1 MFFLRNKAQQP
12 KITLRDEIEQGFEDS
27 LKANNDVFLRF
38 VSPFSLTADG
48 DTLFSVKTSEQLL
61 FENRLLLQRIEDL
74 LAARTESADYQ
85 LLREIFHIMVRR
97 LVECVSVA
105 PASQSL
111 HDNDSGGLFRHSLL
125 VLVKCLELY
134 KRELKE
140 NSSVLEEIFC
150 LIVLSFTHD
159 LGKIFT
165 DYSVYSLK
173 KDRLFERGGTL
184 SSFVEDFCLTHL
196 RFSFKEKRAHQ
207 HDEDPSKYVHF
218 FFQDDA
224 VYEAEELL
232 LKRKISPV
240 RIVNKLSNDFES
252 LLKKADVL
260 ACACSVKEGHPFFS
274 IGSYLILGL
283 LSKNISTGLKG
294 AYPLKKGLLVELYSQ
309 EYQHIIEKFDGYNA
323 LLDYYEKLADYDL
336 VSPDD
341 SVFESYESKLNSS
354 RKSFFKELASYNF
367 FIRHGYM
374 RSCCWYQVSS
384 DYDSRLVYGF
394 VINFEDSILSFF
406 GDDGEFKITDIFT
419 DSDIEDLLIKL
430 NTSYDIEKITSVGV
444 YKKACV
450 ADAVAGFMSAS
461 ACLNPRDIS
470 IDTYSDARDLELR
483 TERNQRLRMKRE
495 AAKLQR
501 EEESKSSNLDMND
514 KKVEIKI
521 DSLDLNKSKKDEI
534 ENDPVDLNK
543 SNKLEIKNDSVDLN
557 KSNKLEIKNDPVD
570 LNKSNGLEIKNDSVN
585 LNESNKL
592 EIKFDPAIQNEDKK
606 LEFNFDFLSADKEIS
621 SSTEEVVDMPSE
633 ELNLD
638 SFDEA
643 LRDDSLESEDEE
655 FNEEDCDPEENEEEY
670 AEEDWD
676 EDYEDGETDDSELD
690 DEDDECEDDEEYED
704 EEDEYEDEEDEEDD
718 DLDEVDKWEWDED
731 EDGEYYGDK
740 EMDDYNYPDDTKEE
754 RKQRIEN
761 EKFFDL
767 LESEIKSV

>member
-1 MFFLRNKAQQP
+1 MFFFRNKAQQQ

-74 LAARTESADYQ
+74 LAARTEPADYQ

-97 LVECVSVA
+97 LVACVSVA

-134 KRELKE
+134 KRELNE

-150 LIVLSFTHD
+150 LMVLSFTHD

-184 SSFVEDFCLTHL
+184 SSFVEDFSLTHL

-218 FFQDDA
+218 FFQDES

-240 RIVNKLSNDFES
+240 RTVNKLTNVFAS

-274 IGSYLILGL
+274 IGSYLILGFL
-283 LSKNISTGLKG
+283 NNNISYGLKG
-294 AYPLKKGLLVELYSQ
+294 AYQLKKGLLVELYSQ

-323 LLDYYEKLADYDL
+323 LLDYYEKLATYDQ

-341 SVFESYESKLNSS
+341 AVFESYESKLNST

-384 DYDSRLVYGF
+384 EYDSRLVYGF
-394 VINFEDSILSFF
+394 VINFEEEIFRFF
-406 GDDGEFKITDIFT
+406 CSGNEFKIVDIFT
-419 DSDIEDLLIKL
+419 DLDVEDLLIKL

-461 ACLNPRDIS
+461 SCLNPRDIS

-483 TERNQRLRMKRE
+483 TERNQRLRLKRE

-514 KKVEIKI
+514 KKVEIK
-521 DSLDLNKSKKDEI
+521 NG
-534 ENDPVDLNK
+534 
-543 SNKLEIKNDSVDLN
+543 SV
-557 KSNKLEIKNDPVD
+557 P
-570 LNKSNGLEIKNDSVN
+570 
-585 LNESNKL
+585 
-592 EIKFDPAIQNEDKK
+592 QNEDKK
-606 LEFNFDFLSADKEIS
+606 LEFNFDFLSTDEEIS
-621 SSTEEVVDMPSE
+621 SSTDEDVVDMPSE
-633 ELNLD
+633 DLSLD
-638 SFDEA
+638 SFDDA
-643 LRDDSLESEDEE
+643 LRDDLVSEVDELYEEGDELEEDEE
-655 FNEEDCDPEENEEEY
+655 ESPDDCEDC
-670 AEEDWD
+670 EDD
-676 EDYEDGETDDSELD
+676 A
-690 DEDDECEDDEEYED
+690 DEDDEYDEDDEEMDYD
-704 EEDEYEDEEDEEDD
+704 GYDEDD
-718 DLDEVDKWEWDED
+718 DLDEVDKWEWNED

-740 EMDDYNYPDDTKEE
+740 EMDDYEYPDDTKEE
-754 RKQRIEN
+754 RIKRIEDR
-761 EKFFDL
+761 KFYDL
-767 LESEIKSV
+767 WDI

>member
-1 MFFLRNKAQQP
+1 MFLFRNKAQQQ

-85 LLREIFHIMVRR
+85 LLRSIFHIMVRR

-134 KRELKE
+134 KRELNE
-140 NSSVLEEIFC
+140 NSTVLEELFC
-150 LIVLSFTHD
+150 LMVLSFTHD

-184 SSFVEDFCLTHL
+184 SSFVEDFSLTHL

-232 LKRKISPV
+232 LKRKISTV
-240 RIVNKLSNDFES
+240 RTVNKLSNDFES

-274 IGSYLILGL
+274 IGSYLILGFL
-283 LSKNISTGLKG
+283 NNNISSGLKG
-294 AYPLKKGLLVELYSQ
+294 AYRLKKGLLVELYSE

-323 LLDYYEKLADYDL
+323 LLDYYEKLATYDQ

-341 SVFESYESKLNSS
+341 AVFESYESKLNSP

-374 RSCCWYQVSS
+374 RSCCWYQVSNG
-384 DYDSRLVYGF
+384 YDSRLVYGF
-394 VINFEDSILSFF
+394 VINFEEEIFRFF
-406 GDDGEFKITDIFT
+406 CSGNEFKIIDIFT
-419 DSDIEDLLIKL
+419 DSDVDDLLLNL

-444 YKKACV
+444 YKNSCV
-450 ADAVAGFMSAS
+450 ADAVAGYIAAS
-461 ACLNPRDIS
+461 ACLNSRDIS

-483 TERNQRLRMKRE
+483 TERNQRLRLKRE

-501 EEESKSSNLDMND
+501 EEEIKSSNSGIND
-514 KKVEIKI
+514 KKVEIKF
-521 DSLDLNKSKKDEI
+521 DPLN
-534 ENDPVDLNK
+534 LNK
-543 SNKLEIKNDSVDLN
+543 SNWV
-557 KSNKLEIKNDPVD
+557 EIKNDPTPQ
-570 LNKSNGLEIKNDSVN
+570 
-585 LNESNKL
+585 NEDEKL
-592 EIKFDPAIQNEDKK
+592 EIKFD
-606 LEFNFDFLSADKEIS
+606 LLSSDKENS
-621 SSTEEVVDMPSE
+621 SSEEEVGIPSD

-643 LRDDSLESEDEE
+643 LRDDLEDEVDDLYEDDDELEEDDEFDGFESDDVDDYEEDEDEE
-655 FNEEDCDPEENEEEY
+655 Y
-670 AEEDWD
+670 D
-676 EDYEDGETDDSELD
+676 EDE
-690 DEDDECEDDEEYED
+690 EEYED
-704 EEDEYEDEEDEEDD
+704 DEGDDDDENYVEDD
-718 DLDEVDKWEWDED
+718 DYFEDNEFDERYFPNE
-731 EDGEYYGDK
+731 
-740 EMDDYNYPDDTKEE
+740 TREE
-754 RKQRIEN
+754 RIKRKIEEQRY
-761 EKFFDL
+761 FGDL
-767 LESEIKSV
+767 FRYM

>member
-1 MFFLRNKAQQP
+1 MRVFVRKCMTDYRLDRYVFFRNKAQQQ

-85 LLREIFHIMVRR
+85 LLRSIFHIMVRR

-134 KRELKE
+134 KREPNEK
-140 NSSVLEEIFC
+140 SSVLEEIFC
-150 LIVLSFTHD
+150 LMVLSFTHD

-184 SSFVEDFCLTHL
+184 SSFVEDFSLTHL

-218 FFQDDA
+218 FCQDEA

-240 RIVNKLSNDFES
+240 RTVNKLTNVFAS

-274 IGSYLILGL
+274 IGSYLILGFL
-283 LSKNISTGLKG
+283 NNNISYGLKG
-294 AYPLKKGLLVELYSQ
+294 AYQLKKGLLVELYSQ

-323 LLDYYEKLADYDL
+323 LLDCYEKLATYDQ

-341 SVFESYESKLNSS
+341 AVFESYESKLNST

-367 FIRHGYM
+367 FIKHGYM

-384 DYDSRLVYGF
+384 EYDSRLVYGF
-394 VINFEDSILSFF
+394 VINFEEEIFRFF
-406 GDDGEFKITDIFT
+406 CSGNEFKIVDIFT
-419 DSDIEDLLIKL
+419 DSDVEDLLIKL

-483 TERNQRLRMKRE
+483 TERNQRLRLKRE

-514 KKVEIKI
+514 KK
-521 DSLDLNKSKKDEI
+521 
-534 ENDPVDLNK
+534 
-543 SNKLEIKNDSVDLN
+543 
-557 KSNKLEIKNDPVD
+557 LEIKNDPVT
-570 LNKSNGLEIKNDSVN
+570 
-585 LNESNKL
+585 
-592 EIKFDPAIQNEDKK
+592 QNEDKK
-606 LEFNFDFLSADKEIS
+606 LEFNFDFLSTDEEIS
-621 SSTEEVVDMPSE
+621 SSTDENVVDMPSE
-633 ELNLD
+633 DLSLD
-638 SFDEA
+638 SFDDA
-643 LRDDSLESEDEE
+643 LRDDLVSEVDELYEEGDELEEDEE
-655 FNEEDCDPEENEEEY
+655 ESPDDC
-670 AEEDWD
+670 
-676 EDYEDGETDDSELD
+676 EDYEDDA
-690 DEDDECEDDEEYED
+690 DEDDEEMEYD
-704 EEDEYEDEEDEEDD
+704 GYDEDD
-718 DLDEVDKWEWDED
+718 DLDEVDKWEWNED

-740 EMDDYNYPDDTKEE
+740 EMDDYEYPDDTKEE
-754 RKQRIEN
+754 RIKRLEDR
-761 EKFFDL
+761 KFYDL
-767 LESEIKSV
+767 WDI

>member
-1 MFFLRNKAQQP
+1 MFFFRNKAQQQ

-74 LAARTESADYQ
+74 LAARTEPADYQ

-134 KRELKE
+134 KRELNE

-150 LIVLSFTHD
+150 LMVLSFTHD

-184 SSFVEDFCLTHL
+184 SSFVEDFSLTHL

-218 FFQDDA
+218 FFQDEA

-240 RIVNKLSNDFES
+240 RTVNKLTNVFAS

-274 IGSYLILGL
+274 IGSYLILGFL
-283 LSKNISTGLKG
+283 NNNISYGLKG
-294 AYPLKKGLLVELYSQ
+294 AYQLKKGLLVELYSQ

-323 LLDYYEKLADYDL
+323 LLDYYEKLATYDQ

-341 SVFESYESKLNSS
+341 AVFESYESKLNST

-384 DYDSRLVYGF
+384 EYDSRLVYGF
-394 VINFEDSILSFF
+394 VINFEEEIFRFF
-406 GDDGEFKITDIFT
+406 CSGNEFKIVDIFT
-419 DSDIEDLLIKL
+419 DSDVEDLLIKL

-461 ACLNPRDIS
+461 SCLNPRDIS

-483 TERNQRLRMKRE
+483 TERNQRLRLKRE

-514 KKVEIKI
+514 KKVEIK
-521 DSLDLNKSKKDEI
+521 NG
-534 ENDPVDLNK
+534 PVT
-543 SNKLEIKNDSVDLN
+543 
-557 KSNKLEIKNDPVD
+557 
-570 LNKSNGLEIKNDSVN
+570 
-585 LNESNKL
+585 
-592 EIKFDPAIQNEDKK
+592 QNEDKK
-606 LEFNFDFLSADKEIS
+606 LEFNFDFLSTDEEIS
-621 SSTEEVVDMPSE
+621 SSTGENVVDMPSE
-633 ELNLD
+633 DLSLD
-638 SFDEA
+638 SFDDA
-643 LRDDSLESEDEE
+643 LRDDLVSEVDELYEEGDELEEDEE
-655 FNEEDCDPEENEEEY
+655 ESPDDC
-670 AEEDWD
+670 
-676 EDYEDGETDDSELD
+676 EDYEDDA
-690 DEDDECEDDEEYED
+690 DEDDEETDYDGYD
-704 EEDEYEDEEDEEDD
+704 EDD
-718 DLDEVDKWEWDED
+718 DLDEVDKWEWNED

-740 EMDDYNYPDDTKEE
+740 EMDDYEYPDDTKEE
-754 RKQRIEN
+754 RIKRIEDR
-761 EKFFDL
+761 KFYDL
-767 LESEIKSV
+767 WDI

>member
-1 MFFLRNKAQQP
+1 M
-12 KITLRDEIEQGFEDS
+12 
-27 LKANNDVFLRF
+27 
-38 VSPFSLTADG
+38 SPFSLTADG

-111 HDNDSGGLFRHSLL
+111 RDNDSEGLFRHSLL

-134 KRELKE
+134 KRELNE

-150 LIVLSFTHD
+150 LMVLSFTHD

-184 SSFVEDFCLTHL
+184 SSFVEDFSLTHL

-218 FFQDDA
+218 FFQDEA

-240 RIVNKLSNDFES
+240 RTVNKLTNVFAS

-260 ACACSVKEGHPFFS
+260 ACACSVKEGHPLFS
-274 IGSYLILGL
+274 IGSYLILGFL
-283 LSKNISTGLKG
+283 NNNISYGLKG
-294 AYPLKKGLLVELYSQ
+294 AYQLKKGLLVELYSQ

-323 LLDYYEKLADYDL
+323 LLDYYEKLATYDQ

-341 SVFESYESKLNSS
+341 AVFESYESKLNST

-367 FIRHGYM
+367 FIKHGYM

-384 DYDSRLVYGF
+384 EYDSRLVYGF
-394 VINFEDSILSFF
+394 VINFEEEIFRFF
-406 GDDGEFKITDIFT
+406 CSGNEFKIVDIFT
-419 DSDIEDLLIKL
+419 DSDVEDLLIKL

-461 ACLNPRDIS
+461 SCLNPRDIS

-483 TERNQRLRMKRE
+483 TERNQRLRLKRE

-514 KKVEIKI
+514 KK
-521 DSLDLNKSKKDEI
+521 
-534 ENDPVDLNK
+534 
-543 SNKLEIKNDSVDLN
+543 
-557 KSNKLEIKNDPVD
+557 LEIKNDPVT
-570 LNKSNGLEIKNDSVN
+570 
-585 LNESNKL
+585 
-592 EIKFDPAIQNEDKK
+592 QNEDKK
-606 LEFNFDFLSADKEIS
+606 LEFNFDFLSTDEEIS
-621 SSTEEVVDMPSE
+621 SSTDENVVDMPSE
-633 ELNLD
+633 DLSLD
-638 SFDEA
+638 SFDDA
-643 LRDDSLESEDEE
+643 LRDDLVSEVDELYEEGDELEEDEE
-655 FNEEDCDPEENEEEY
+655 ESPDDC
-670 AEEDWD
+670 
-676 EDYEDGETDDSELD
+676 EDYEDDA
-690 DEDDECEDDEEYED
+690 DEDDEEMDYDGYD
-704 EEDEYEDEEDEEDD
+704 EDD
-718 DLDEVDKWEWDED
+718 DLDEVDKWEWNED
-731 EDGEYYGDK
+731 EDVEYYGDK
-740 EMDDYNYPDDTKEE
+740 EMDDYEYPDDTKEE
-754 RKQRIEN
+754 RIKRIEDR
-761 EKFFDL
+761 KFYDL
-767 LESEIKSV
+767 WDI

>member
-1 MFFLRNKAQQP
+1 MFFFRNKAQQQ

-74 LAARTESADYQ
+74 LAARTEPADYQ

-134 KRELKE
+134 KRELNE

-150 LIVLSFTHD
+150 LMVLSFTHD

-184 SSFVEDFCLTHL
+184 SSFVEDFSLTHL
-196 RFSFKEKRAHQ
+196 RLSFKEKRAHQ

-218 FFQDDA
+218 FFQDEA

-240 RIVNKLSNDFES
+240 RTVNKLTNVFAS

-260 ACACSVKEGHPFFS
+260 ACACSVKEGHPLFS
-274 IGSYLILGL
+274 IGSYLILGFL
-283 LSKNISTGLKG
+283 NNNISCGLKG
-294 AYPLKKGLLVELYSQ
+294 AYQLKKGLLVELYSQ

-323 LLDYYEKLADYDL
+323 LLDYYEKLATYDQ

-341 SVFESYESKLNSS
+341 AVFESYESKLNST

-384 DYDSRLVYGF
+384 EYDSRLVYGF
-394 VINFEDSILSFF
+394 VINFEEEIFRFF
-406 GDDGEFKITDIFT
+406 CSGNEFKIVDIFT
-419 DSDIEDLLIKL
+419 DSDVEDLLIKL

-461 ACLNPRDIS
+461 SCLNPRDIS

-483 TERNQRLRMKRE
+483 TERNQRLRLKRE

-514 KKVEIKI
+514 KKVEFIN
-521 DSLDLNKSKKDEI
+521 DLLNQ
-534 ENDPVDLNK
+534 NK
-543 SNKLEIKNDSVDLN
+543 SNKLEIKNGSVT
-557 KSNKLEIKNDPVD
+557 
-570 LNKSNGLEIKNDSVN
+570 
-585 LNESNKL
+585 
-592 EIKFDPAIQNEDKK
+592 QNEDKK
-606 LEFNFDFLSADKEIS
+606 LEFNFDFLSTDEEIS
-621 SSTEEVVDMPSE
+621 SSTDEDVVDMPSE
-633 ELNLD
+633 DLSLD
-638 SFDEA
+638 SFDYA
-643 LRDDSLESEDEE
+643 LRDDALESEDEVL
-655 FNEEDCDPEENEEEY
+655 NEEDCDPEENEEEY
-670 AEEDWD
+670 V
-676 EDYEDGETDDSELD
+676 
-690 DEDDECEDDEEYED
+690 DDECDED
-704 EEDEYEDEEDEEDD
+704 EEDDEDD
-718 DLDEVDKWEWDED
+718 DLDEVDKWEWNED

-740 EMDDYNYPDDTKEE
+740 EMDDYEYPDDTKEE
-754 RKQRIEN
+754 RIKRIEDR
-761 EKFFDL
+761 KFYDL
-767 LESEIKSV
+767 WDI

>member
-85 LLREIFHIMVRR
+85 LLRSIFHIMVRR

-134 KRELKE
+134 KRELNE
-140 NSSVLEEIFC
+140 NSTVLEEIFC
-150 LIVLSFTHD
+150 LMVLSFTHD

-173 KDRLFERGGTL
+173 KDRRFERRGSLAT
-184 SSFVEDFCLTHL
+184 FVDDFSLTHL

-218 FFQDDA
+218 FFQDDD

-232 LKRKISPV
+232 LKRKISPA
-240 RIVNKLSNDFES
+240 RTVNKLSNDFVA

-260 ACACSVKEGHPFFS
+260 ACACSVKEGHPLFS
-274 IGSYLILGL
+274 IGSYLILGFL
-283 LSKNISTGLKG
+283 NNNISSGLRG
-294 AYPLKKGLLVELYSQ
+294 AYQLKKGLLVELYSE

-323 LLDYYEKLADYDL
+323 LLDYYEKLATYDQ

-341 SVFESYESKLNSS
+341 EVFASYESKLNST

-367 FIRHGYM
+367 FIKHGYM

-384 DYDSRLVYGF
+384 EYDSRLVYGF
-394 VINFEDSILSFF
+394 VINFEDDIFSFS
-406 GDDGEFKITDIFT
+406 GRDGEFKITDIFK
-419 DSDIEDLLIKL
+419 DSDVEDLLIKL

-444 YKKACV
+444 YKNSCV
-450 ADAVAGFMSAS
+450 ADAVAGYIAAS
-461 ACLNPRDIS
+461 ACLNSRDIS

-483 TERNQRLRMKRE
+483 TERNQRLRLKRE

-501 EEESKSSNLDMND
+501 EEEESKSSNLDMND
-514 KKVEIKI
+514 KKVEIK
-521 DSLDLNKSKKDEI
+521 
-534 ENDPVDLNK
+534 NDPVD
-543 SNKLEIKNDSVDLN
+543 
-557 KSNKLEIKNDPVD
+557 
-570 LNKSNGLEIKNDSVN
+570 

-592 EIKFDPAIQNEDKK
+592 EIKFDSATQNEDKK

-621 SSTEEVVDMPSE
+621 SSAEEVDIPSE

-643 LRDDSLESEDEE
+643 LRDDALESEDEA
-655 FNEEDCDPEENEEEY
+655 FNEEDCDPEENEEESV
-670 AEEDWD
+670 EDECD
-676 EDYEDGETDDSELD
+676 EDYDDSENDDYESD
-690 DEDDECEDDEEYED
+690 DEEDECEDDEEYED
-704 EEDEYEDEEDEEDD
+704 EED
-718 DLDEVDKWEWDED
+718 LDEVDKWEWDEN

-754 RKQRIEN
+754 RKQRIES
-761 EKFFDL
+761 EKFYDL
-767 LESEIKSV
+767 WGL

>member
-1 MFFLRNKAQQP
+1 MRVFVRKCMTDYRLDRYVFFRNKAQQQ

-134 KRELKE
+134 KRELNE

-150 LIVLSFTHD
+150 LMVLSFTHD

-184 SSFVEDFCLTHL
+184 SSFVEDFSLTHL

-218 FFQDDA
+218 FFQDEA

-240 RIVNKLSNDFES
+240 RTVNKLTNVFAS

-274 IGSYLILGL
+274 IGSYLILGFL
-283 LSKNISTGLKG
+283 NNNIFYGLKG
-294 AYPLKKGLLVELYSQ
+294 AYQLKKGLLVELYSQ

-323 LLDYYEKLADYDL
+323 LLDYYEKLATYDQ

-341 SVFESYESKLNSS
+341 AVFESYESKLNST

-367 FIRHGYM
+367 FIKHGYM

-384 DYDSRLVYGF
+384 EYDSRLVYGF
-394 VINFEDSILSFF
+394 VINFEEEIFRFF
-406 GDDGEFKITDIFT
+406 CSGNEFKIVDIFT
-419 DSDIEDLLIKL
+419 DSDVEDLLTKL

-461 ACLNPRDIS
+461 SCLNPRDIS

-483 TERNQRLRMKRE
+483 TERNQRLRLKRE

-514 KKVEIKI
+514 KK
-521 DSLDLNKSKKDEI
+521 
-534 ENDPVDLNK
+534 
-543 SNKLEIKNDSVDLN
+543 
-557 KSNKLEIKNDPVD
+557 LEIKNDPVT
-570 LNKSNGLEIKNDSVN
+570 
-585 LNESNKL
+585 
-592 EIKFDPAIQNEDKK
+592 QNEDKK
-606 LEFNFDFLSADKEIS
+606 LEFNFDFLSTDEEIS
-621 SSTEEVVDMPSE
+621 SSTDENVVDMPSE
-633 ELNLD
+633 DLSLD
-638 SFDEA
+638 SFDDA
-643 LRDDSLESEDEE
+643 LRDDLVSEVDELYEEGDELEEDEE
-655 FNEEDCDPEENEEEY
+655 ESPDDC
-670 AEEDWD
+670 
-676 EDYEDGETDDSELD
+676 EDYEDDADENDEY
-690 DEDDECEDDEEYED
+690 DEDDEEMDYDGYD
-704 EEDEYEDEEDEEDD
+704 EDD
-718 DLDEVDKWEWDED
+718 DLDEVDKWEWNEN

-740 EMDDYNYPDDTKEE
+740 EMDDYEYPDDTKEE
-754 RKQRIEN
+754 RIKRIEDR
-761 EKFFDL
+761 KFYDL
-767 LESEIKSV
+767 WDI

>member
-1 MFFLRNKAQQP
+1 MTDYRLDRYVFFRNKAQQQ

-134 KRELKE
+134 KRELNE
-140 NSSVLEEIFC
+140 NSSVLEELFC
-150 LIVLSFTHD
+150 LMVLSFTHD

-184 SSFVEDFCLTHL
+184 SSFVEDFSLTHL

-218 FFQDDA
+218 FFQDEA

-240 RIVNKLSNDFES
+240 RTVNKLTNVFAS

-274 IGSYLILGL
+274 IGSYLILGFL
-283 LSKNISTGLKG
+283 NNNISYGLKG
-294 AYPLKKGLLVELYSQ
+294 AYQLKKGLLVELYSQ

-323 LLDYYEKLADYDL
+323 LLDYYEKLATYDQ

-341 SVFESYESKLNSS
+341 AVFESYESKLNSP

-367 FIRHGYM
+367 FIKHGYM

-384 DYDSRLVYGF
+384 EYDSRLVYGF
-394 VINFEDSILSFF
+394 VINFEEEIFRFF
-406 GDDGEFKITDIFT
+406 CSGNEFKIVDIFT
-419 DSDIEDLLIKL
+419 DSDVEDLLIKL

-461 ACLNPRDIS
+461 SCLNPRDIS

-483 TERNQRLRMKRE
+483 TERNQRLRLKRE

-514 KKVEIKI
+514 KK
-521 DSLDLNKSKKDEI
+521 
-534 ENDPVDLNK
+534 
-543 SNKLEIKNDSVDLN
+543 LEIKN
-557 KSNKLEIKNDPVD
+557 
-570 LNKSNGLEIKNDSVN
+570 
-585 LNESNKL
+585 
-592 EIKFDPAIQNEDKK
+592 
-606 LEFNFDFLSADKEIS
+606 
-621 SSTEEVVDMPSE
+621 
-633 ELNLD
+633 
-638 SFDEA
+638 A
-643 LRDDSLESEDEE
+643 L
-655 FNEEDCDPEENEEEY
+655 
-670 AEEDWD
+670 
-676 EDYEDGETDDSELD
+676 
-690 DEDDECEDDEEYED
+690 
-704 EEDEYEDEEDEEDD
+704 
-718 DLDEVDKWEWDED
+718 
-731 EDGEYYGDK
+731 
-740 EMDDYNYPDDTKEE
+740 
-754 RKQRIEN
+754 
-761 EKFFDL
+761 L
-767 LESEIKSV
+767 LK

>member
-1 MFFLRNKAQQP
+1 MFFFRNKAQQQ

-74 LAARTESADYQ
+74 LAARTEPADYQ

-97 LVECVSVA
+97 LVACVSVA

-134 KRELKE
+134 KRELNE

-150 LIVLSFTHD
+150 LMVLSFTHD

-184 SSFVEDFCLTHL
+184 SSFVEDFSLTHL

-218 FFQDDA
+218 FFQDES

-240 RIVNKLSNDFES
+240 RTVNKLTNVFAS

-274 IGSYLILGL
+274 IGSYLILGFL
-283 LSKNISTGLKG
+283 NNNISYGLKG
-294 AYPLKKGLLVELYSQ
+294 AYQLKKGLLVELYSQ

-323 LLDYYEKLADYDL
+323 LLDYYEKLATYDQ

-341 SVFESYESKLNSS
+341 AVFESYESKLNST

-384 DYDSRLVYGF
+384 EYDSRLVYGF
-394 VINFEDSILSFF
+394 VINFEEEIFRFF
-406 GDDGEFKITDIFT
+406 CSGNEFKIVDIFT
-419 DSDIEDLLIKL
+419 DLDVEDLLIKL

-461 ACLNPRDIS
+461 SCLNPRDIS

-483 TERNQRLRMKRE
+483 TERNQRLRLKRE

-514 KKVEIKI
+514 KKVEIK
-521 DSLDLNKSKKDEI
+521 NG
-534 ENDPVDLNK
+534 
-543 SNKLEIKNDSVDLN
+543 SV
-557 KSNKLEIKNDPVD
+557 P
-570 LNKSNGLEIKNDSVN
+570 
-585 LNESNKL
+585 
-592 EIKFDPAIQNEDKK
+592 QNEDKK
-606 LEFNFDFLSADKEIS
+606 LEFNFDFLSTDEEIS
-621 SSTEEVVDMPSE
+621 SSTDEDVVDMPSE
-633 ELNLD
+633 DLSLD
-638 SFDEA
+638 SFDDA
-643 LRDDSLESEDEE
+643 LMDDLVSEVDELYEEGDELEEDEE
-655 FNEEDCDPEENEEEY
+655 ESPDDCEDC
-670 AEEDWD
+670 EDD
-676 EDYEDGETDDSELD
+676 A
-690 DEDDECEDDEEYED
+690 DEDDEYDEDDEEMDYD
-704 EEDEYEDEEDEEDD
+704 GYDEDD
-718 DLDEVDKWEWDED
+718 DLDEVDKWEWNED

-740 EMDDYNYPDDTKEE
+740 EMDDYEYPDDTKEE
-754 RKQRIEN
+754 RIKRIEDR
-761 EKFFDL
+761 KFYDL
-767 LESEIKSV
+767 WDI

>member
-1 MFFLRNKAQQP
+1 MFFLRNKARQQ

-61 FENRLLLQRIEDL
+61 FENRLLMQRIEDL
-74 LAARTESADYQ
+74 LAARTEPADYQ

-134 KRELKE
+134 KRELNE

-150 LIVLSFTHD
+150 LMVLSFTHD

-184 SSFVEDFCLTHL
+184 SSFVEDFSLTHL

-218 FFQDDA
+218 FFQDEA

-240 RIVNKLSNDFES
+240 RTVNKLTNVFAS

-274 IGSYLILGL
+274 IGSYLILGFL
-283 LSKNISTGLKG
+283 NNNISCGLKG
-294 AYPLKKGLLVELYSQ
+294 AYQLKKGLLVELYSQ

-323 LLDYYEKLADYDL
+323 LLDYYEKLATYDQ

-341 SVFESYESKLNSS
+341 AVFESYESKLNST

-384 DYDSRLVYGF
+384 EYDSRLVYGF
-394 VINFEDSILSFF
+394 VINFEEEIFRFF
-406 GDDGEFKITDIFT
+406 CSGNEFKIVDIFT
-419 DSDIEDLLIKL
+419 DSDVEDLLIKL

-461 ACLNPRDIS
+461 SCLNPRDIS

-483 TERNQRLRMKRE
+483 TERNQRLRLKRE

-501 EEESKSSNLDMND
+501 EEECKISNHDMND

-521 DSLDLNKSKKDEI
+521 DH
-534 ENDPVDLNK
+534 
-543 SNKLEIKNDSVDLN
+543 
-557 KSNKLEIKNDPVD
+557 
-570 LNKSNGLEIKNDSVN
+570 
-585 LNESNKL
+585 
-592 EIKFDPAIQNEDKK
+592 ATQNEDKK
-606 LEFNFDFLSADKEIS
+606 LEFNFDFLSTDEEIS
-621 SSTEEVVDMPSE
+621 SSTDEDVVDMPSE
-633 ELNLD
+633 DLSLD
-638 SFDEA
+638 SFDDA
-643 LRDDSLESEDEE
+643 LRDDLVSEVDELYEEGDELEEDEE
-655 FNEEDCDPEENEEEY
+655 ESPDDCEDC
-670 AEEDWD
+670 EDD
-676 EDYEDGETDDSELD
+676 A
-690 DEDDECEDDEEYED
+690 DEDDEYDEDDEEMDYD
-704 EEDEYEDEEDEEDD
+704 GYDEDD
-718 DLDEVDKWEWDED
+718 DLDEVDKWEWNED

-740 EMDDYNYPDDTKEE
+740 EMDDYEYPDDTKEE
-754 RKQRIEN
+754 RIKRIEDR
-761 EKFFDL
+761 KFYDL
-767 LESEIKSV
+767 WDI

>member
-1 MFFLRNKAQQP
+1 MFFLRNKAQQQ

-134 KRELKE
+134 KRELNE

-150 LIVLSFTHD
+150 LMVLSFTHD

-184 SSFVEDFCLTHL
+184 SSFVEDFSLTHL

-218 FFQDDA
+218 FFQDEA

-240 RIVNKLSNDFES
+240 RTVNKLTNVFAS

-260 ACACSVKEGHPFFS
+260 ACACSVKEGHPLFS
-274 IGSYLILGL
+274 IGSYLILGFL
-283 LSKNISTGLKG
+283 NNNISCGLKG
-294 AYPLKKGLLVELYSQ
+294 AYQLKKGLLVELYSQ

-323 LLDYYEKLADYDL
+323 LLDYYEKLATYDQ

-341 SVFESYESKLNSS
+341 AVFESYESKLNST

-384 DYDSRLVYGF
+384 EYDSRLVYGF
-394 VINFEDSILSFF
+394 VINFEEEIFRFF
-406 GDDGEFKITDIFT
+406 CSGNEFKIVDIFT
-419 DSDIEDLLIKL
+419 DLDVEDLLIKL

-461 ACLNPRDIS
+461 SCLNPRDIS

-483 TERNQRLRMKRE
+483 TERNQRLRLKRE

-514 KKVEIKI
+514 KKVEIK
-521 DSLDLNKSKKDEI
+521 NG
-534 ENDPVDLNK
+534 
-543 SNKLEIKNDSVDLN
+543 SV
-557 KSNKLEIKNDPVD
+557 P
-570 LNKSNGLEIKNDSVN
+570 
-585 LNESNKL
+585 
-592 EIKFDPAIQNEDKK
+592 QNEDKK
-606 LEFNFDFLSADKEIS
+606 LEFNFDFLSTDEEIS
-621 SSTEEVVDMPSE
+621 SSTDEDVVDMPSE
-633 ELNLD
+633 DLSLD
-638 SFDEA
+638 SFDDA
-643 LRDDSLESEDEE
+643 LMDDLVSEVDELYEEGDELEEDEE
-655 FNEEDCDPEENEEEY
+655 ESPDDCEDC
-670 AEEDWD
+670 EDD
-676 EDYEDGETDDSELD
+676 A
-690 DEDDECEDDEEYED
+690 DEDDEYDEDDEEMDYD
-704 EEDEYEDEEDEEDD
+704 GYDEDD
-718 DLDEVDKWEWDED
+718 DLDEVDKWEWNED

-740 EMDDYNYPDDTKEE
+740 EMDDYEYPDDTKEE
-754 RKQRIEN
+754 RIKRIEDR
-761 EKFFDL
+761 KFYDL
-767 LESEIKSV
+767 WDI

>member
-1 MFFLRNKAQQP
+1 MFFLRNKAQQQ

-134 KRELKE
+134 KRELNE

-150 LIVLSFTHD
+150 LMVLSFTHD

-184 SSFVEDFCLTHL
+184 SSFVEDFSLTHL

-218 FFQDDA
+218 FFQDEA

-240 RIVNKLSNDFES
+240 RTVNKLTNVFAS

-260 ACACSVKEGHPFFS
+260 ACACSVKEGHPLFS
-274 IGSYLILGL
+274 IGSYLILGFL
-283 LSKNISTGLKG
+283 NNNISCGLKG
-294 AYPLKKGLLVELYSQ
+294 AYQLKKGLLVELYSQ

-323 LLDYYEKLADYDL
+323 LLDYYEKLATYDQ

-341 SVFESYESKLNSS
+341 AVFESYESKLNST

-384 DYDSRLVYGF
+384 EYDSRLVYGF
-394 VINFEDSILSFF
+394 VINFEEEIFRFF
-406 GDDGEFKITDIFT
+406 CSGNEFKIVDIFT
-419 DSDIEDLLIKL
+419 DLDVEDLLIKL

-461 ACLNPRDIS
+461 SCLNPRDIS

-483 TERNQRLRMKRE
+483 TERNQRLRLKRE

-514 KKVEIKI
+514 KKVEIK
-521 DSLDLNKSKKDEI
+521 NG
-534 ENDPVDLNK
+534 
-543 SNKLEIKNDSVDLN
+543 SV
-557 KSNKLEIKNDPVD
+557 P
-570 LNKSNGLEIKNDSVN
+570 
-585 LNESNKL
+585 
-592 EIKFDPAIQNEDKK
+592 QNEDKK
-606 LEFNFDFLSADKEIS
+606 LEFNFDFLSTDEEIS
-621 SSTEEVVDMPSE
+621 SSTDENVVDMPSE
-633 ELNLD
+633 DLSLD
-638 SFDEA
+638 SFDDA
-643 LRDDSLESEDEE
+643 LRDDLVSEVDELYEEGDELEEDEE
-655 FNEEDCDPEENEEEY
+655 ESPDDCEDC
-670 AEEDWD
+670 EDD
-676 EDYEDGETDDSELD
+676 A
-690 DEDDECEDDEEYED
+690 DEDDEYDEDDEEMDYD
-704 EEDEYEDEEDEEDD
+704 GYDEDD
-718 DLDEVDKWEWDED
+718 DLDEVDKWEWNED

-740 EMDDYNYPDDTKEE
+740 EMDDYEYPDDTKEE
-754 RKQRIEN
+754 RIKRIEDR
-761 EKFFDL
+761 KFYDL
-767 LESEIKSV
+767 WDI

>member
-1 MFFLRNKAQQP
+1 MFFFRNKAQQQ

-74 LAARTESADYQ
+74 LAARTEPADYQ

-134 KRELKE
+134 KRELNE

-150 LIVLSFTHD
+150 LMVLSFTHD

-184 SSFVEDFCLTHL
+184 SSFVEDFSLTHL
-196 RFSFKEKRAHQ
+196 RFSFKEKRAHL

-218 FFQDDA
+218 FFQDEA

-240 RIVNKLSNDFES
+240 RTVNKLTNVFAS

-274 IGSYLILGL
+274 IGSYLILFFL
-283 LSKNISTGLKG
+283 NNNISYGLKG
-294 AYPLKKGLLVELYSQ
+294 AYQLKKGLLVELYSQ

-323 LLDYYEKLADYDL
+323 LLDYYEKLATYDQ

-341 SVFESYESKLNSS
+341 AVFESYESKLNSP

-384 DYDSRLVYGF
+384 EYDSRLVYGF
-394 VINFEDSILSFF
+394 IINFEEEIFRFF
-406 GDDGEFKITDIFT
+406 CSGNEFKIVDIFT
-419 DSDIEDLLIKL
+419 DSDVEDLLIKL

-461 ACLNPRDIS
+461 SCLNPRDIS

-483 TERNQRLRMKRE
+483 TERNQRLRLKRE

-501 EEESKSSNLDMND
+501 EE
-514 KKVEIKI
+514 
-521 DSLDLNKSKKDEI
+521 
-534 ENDPVDLNK
+534 
-543 SNKLEIKNDSVDLN
+543 
-557 KSNKLEIKNDPVD
+557 
-570 LNKSNGLEIKNDSVN
+570 
-585 LNESNKL
+585 
-592 EIKFDPAIQNEDKK
+592 
-606 LEFNFDFLSADKEIS
+606 
-621 SSTEEVVDMPSE
+621 
-633 ELNLD
+633 
-638 SFDEA
+638 
-643 LRDDSLESEDEE
+643 
-655 FNEEDCDPEENEEEY
+655 
-670 AEEDWD
+670 
-676 EDYEDGETDDSELD
+676 
-690 DEDDECEDDEEYED
+690 
-704 EEDEYEDEEDEEDD
+704 
-718 DLDEVDKWEWDED
+718 
-731 EDGEYYGDK
+731 
-740 EMDDYNYPDDTKEE
+740 
-754 RKQRIEN
+754 
-761 EKFFDL
+761 
-767 LESEIKSV
+767 